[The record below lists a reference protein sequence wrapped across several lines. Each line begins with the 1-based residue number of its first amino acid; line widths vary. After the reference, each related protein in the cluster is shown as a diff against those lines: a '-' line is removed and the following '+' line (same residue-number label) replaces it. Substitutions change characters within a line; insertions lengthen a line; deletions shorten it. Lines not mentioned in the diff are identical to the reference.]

1 MTRLA
6 TNPKDAHG
14 DPEGTVFDAGDLQ
27 CSASLV
33 VLVKGAADTL
43 ERHYPGWLWAIE
55 PDERGGVV
63 NVFCMRLSGQW
74 GYTLKIAT
82 LQTDVNFQR
91 VMRAGGELLERF
103 GFAAR
108 GYDSQRDAY
117 RAKPMHLQQFRA
129 DVSDKSKAVQRS
141 YRTHQLQVAL
151 REGHAR
157 IVTDADIAAATRA
170 KANAG

>member
-1 MTRLA
+1 MSKLA
-6 TNPKDAHG
+6 VNPRDAHG
-14 DPEGTVFDAGDLQ
+14 DPEGLVFDASDLK

-55 PDERGGVV
+55 PDERGGII
-63 NVFCMRLSGQW
+63 NIFSMRLSGQW
-74 GYTLKIAT
+74 GYTLLTKT
-82 LQTDVNFQR
+82 LQADVNFER

-108 GYDSQRDAY
+108 GYDGQRDAY
-117 RAKPMHLQQFRA
+117 RAKPLNLRQFKA

-157 IVTDADIAAATRA
+157 IVTDADIAAATRVRV
-170 KANAG
+170 NAG